1 MGRGGWRAREVDVEE
16 NDDQEPQL
24 GEDVG
29 LHRGLEEG
37 SSDRH
42 HRRVPQPR
50 HSMESANSTA
60 TRGPLPHNGG
70 RYVPPDRRQLD
81 RPVGS
86 ASTVRRLFKELD
98 TDEAKQVLMDVAQGF
113 L

>member
-1 MGRGGWRAREVDVEE
+1 MGE
-16 NDDQEPQL
+16 DDNQEPQL
-24 GEDVG
+24 GGNVG

-37 SSDRH
+37 SSDRN

-50 HSMESANSTA
+50 HSMEPADSTA
-60 TRGPLPHNGG
+60 ARGPPPHNGG

-81 RPVGS
+81 RPVGG
-86 ASTVRRLFKELD
+86 AATVRRLLKELD
-98 TDEAKQVLMDVAQGF
+98 ADEAKQVLVDVAQGF